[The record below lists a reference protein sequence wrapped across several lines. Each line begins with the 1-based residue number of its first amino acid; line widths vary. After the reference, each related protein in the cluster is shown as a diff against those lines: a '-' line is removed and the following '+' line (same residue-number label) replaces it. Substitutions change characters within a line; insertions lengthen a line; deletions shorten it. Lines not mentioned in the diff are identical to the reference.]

1 MDINRFKN
9 TDLTEKTVYQNPMRT
24 QNPVRT
30 QDIRRNQD
38 HMRTQDPR
46 KPQAYFY
53 RFCFSSNFFV

>member
-9 TDLTEKTVYQNPMRT
+9 TDLTEKTAYQNPMRT

-30 QDIRRNQD
+30 QD

>member
-9 TDLTEKTVYQNPMRT
+9 TDLTEKTAYQNPMRT

-30 QDIRRNQD
+30 QDIRGTED
-38 HMRTQDPR
+38 DMRTQEPR
-46 KPQAYFY
+46 KLQAYFY